1 MIKTEFSRCEGDWLR
16 LRIDGHAGYGE
27 EGNDIVCAAVSGIFY
42 SLCGYLSNFCS
53 DEVRLDYVGSG
64 HAEVRCSAVGEE
76 AMKLACIGIWQISL
90 TYPECVNVENNAWN
104 WKMNSCR
111 A

>member
-1 MIKTEFSRCEGDWLR
+1 MKIE
-16 LRIDGHAGYGE
+16 GHAGFGGE
-27 EGNDIVCAAVSGIFY
+27 GKDIVCAAVSGIFY

-53 DEVRLDYVGSG
+53 DGTRLERVGLGYADVSCR
-64 HAEVRCSAVGEE
+64 EDGEE

-90 TYPECVNVENNAWN
+90 TYPGHVEVENNAWN
-104 WKMNSCR
+104 WRMNPCR

>member
-1 MIKTEFSRCEGDWLR
+1 MIKTKFSRGSDGRFR
-16 LRIDGHAGYGE
+16 LQIDGHACYGG

-53 DEVRLDYVGSG
+53 EGSDLDRFGPGYAFVSCDES
-64 HAEVRCSAVGEE
+64 GEE
-76 AMKLACIGIWQISL
+76 AMKLACVGIWQISL
-90 TYPECVNVENNAWN
+90 IYPGYVEVENNAWD
-104 WKMNSCR
+104 WKMNACR

>member
-1 MIKTEFSRCEGDWLR
+1 MIRAEFSRREGGRVR
-16 LRIDGHAGYGE
+16 LQIDGHAGFGE
-27 EGNDIVCAAVSGIFY
+27 EGNDIVCAAVSAIFY

-53 DEVRLDYVGSG
+53 AETRLDRIESG
-64 HAEVRCSAVGEE
+64 HADVSCSTVGEE

-90 TYPECVNVENNAWN
+90 SYPEHLTVENNAWN
-104 WKMNSCR
+104 WKMNSFR